1 MSEPHCEAGTTR
13 RRVTSGLTDAAIA
26 AAAGIPIGGSG
37 DTIESSSNL
46 AEISEKA
53 FKIPSVG
60 PVTVTIRSAHTQQR
74 SEHCDP
80 DKEQETD
87 QDTIHLIC

>member
-13 RRVTSGLTDAAIA
+13 RRVTSGLTEAAIA

-37 DTIESSSNL
+37 GTTVSSSNL

-60 PVTVTIRSAHTQQR
+60 PVTVTIRSARKKDQKTVG
-74 SEHCDP
+74 
-80 DKEQETD
+80 KEKGTD